1 MTSTRAA
8 SRSGCSSAP
17 GVPATQCSGQIP
29 PRAENDPWS
38 GGCQSRVATT
48 RSYAPEPAS
57 SLSRAA
63 TRSPSG
69 TASAPPGVKSFWKST
84 MTSASGIRPMLW
96 RGDGRAHG
104 VCAMRSG
111 RLLGGALA
119 TLATLALG
127 ACGGVPHPATQD
139 IGEAHAATPAA
150 ARWPDEARYALDVAY
165 DPRRFALAGTERIAF
180 RNVGPDTLTSVWV
193 RAWANAFGGC
203 AAHRAQV
210 AVTGGG
216 TLGARKRS
224 CTALEVRLA
233 KPLASGAETTIA
245 LRIRITVPPRPG
257 RFGRF
262 HGAAYFGTA
271 IPLLA
276 VADRRGWQLP
286 PYTFAGESFYSLT
299 SAWRVRLR
307 VPAGLR
313 VASTGTQA
321 GGERAGAV
329 TLVAPRARDFTLV
342 VGRFS
347 VRTVQAG
354 PVRLRRFSIPGTPAA
369 EARRTL
375 ATAALSMR
383 RFAQWYGTYGRPEVD
398 LVEGPGEVARGGVA
412 MEDPELVLTPAQATA
427 VAHQLAH
434 QWFYPIVGD
443 DQRSEPWLHQS
454 FAEFSA
460 ARLPPRQVPNRLAGC
475 RLPDA
480 ARTPL
485 DANMATLT
493 AARGRYVRTVY
504 VGGACFLRAVQHE
517 LGAAQFD
524 AFMQRLVASHR
535 DGVDTT
541 ADFVG
546 ALRAAAPNDAT
557 IERLLR
563 QTGLAS

>member
-1 MTSTRAA
+1 
-8 SRSGCSSAP
+8 
-17 GVPATQCSGQIP
+17 
-29 PRAENDPWS
+29 
-38 GGCQSRVATT
+38 
-48 RSYAPEPAS
+48 
-57 SLSRAA
+57 
-63 TRSPSG
+63 
-69 TASAPPGVKSFWKST
+69 
-84 MTSASGIRPMLW
+84 
-96 RGDGRAHG
+96 
-104 VCAMRSG
+104 MRSG
-111 RLLGGALA
+111 RHLGGALA
-119 TLATLALG
+119 TVATLALG

-139 IGEAHAATPAA
+139 AGEAHAATPAA
-150 ARWPDEARYALDVAY
+150 PRWPDEARYTLDVSY
-165 DPRRFALAGTERIAF
+165 DPRRFALAGSERITF
-180 RNVGPDTLTSVWV
+180 RNVGPETLTSVWV

-216 TLGARKRS
+216 TLASRHRS

-233 KPLASGAETTIA
+233 RPLAPGGETTIA
-245 LRIRITVPPRPG
+245 LRIRITVPARPD

-262 HGAAYFGTA
+262 HGAAYFGNA
-271 IPLLA
+271 IPVLA
-276 VADRRGWQLP
+276 VADQRGWQLP
-286 PYTFAGESFYSLT
+286 SYTFAGESFYSLT
-299 SAWRVRLR
+299 SAWRVGVRGPARPPGAPARTPARAPGARAGPPLPSAWRVRLR

-321 GGERAGAV
+321 GARRAGAA
-329 TLVAPRARDFTLV
+329 TLVAPRARDFMLV

-347 VRTVQAG
+347 VRTAQAG

-383 RFAQWYGTYGRPEVD
+383 RFAQWYGAYGRPEVD

-412 MEDPELVLTPAQATA
+412 MEYPELVLPPAQATA
-427 VAHQLAH
+427 VAHELAH
-434 QWFYPIVGD
+434 QWFYSIVGD
-443 DQRSEPWLHQS
+443 DQGSEPWLDES

-460 ARLPPRQVPNRLAGC
+460 ARLPPRQVPNRLTAC
-475 RLPDA
+475 RVPDA

>member
-1 MTSTRAA
+1 
-8 SRSGCSSAP
+8 
-17 GVPATQCSGQIP
+17 
-29 PRAENDPWS
+29 
-38 GGCQSRVATT
+38 
-48 RSYAPEPAS
+48 
-57 SLSRAA
+57 
-63 TRSPSG
+63 
-69 TASAPPGVKSFWKST
+69 
-84 MTSASGIRPMLW
+84 MLW
-96 RGDGRAHG
+96 RGGGRAHS
-104 VCAMRSG
+104 VCGMRSG
-111 RLLGGALA
+111 RHLGGALA
-119 TLATLALG
+119 TVATLALG

-139 IGEAHAATPAA
+139 AGEAHAATPAA
-150 ARWPDEARYALDVAY
+150 PRWPDEARYTLDVAY

-203 AAHRAQV
+203 SAHRARV
-210 AVTGGG
+210 AVTSGGK
-216 TLGARKRS
+216 LGVRRRS

-233 KPLASGAETTIA
+233 RPLAPGGEAAIA
-245 LRIRITVPPRPG
+245 LRIRITVPSRPD

-262 HGAAYFGTA
+262 HGASYFGNA
-271 IPLLA
+271 IPVLA

-299 SAWRVRLR
+299 SSWRVRLR

-321 GGERAGAV
+321 ARRAGAV
-329 TLVAPRARDFTLV
+329 TLVAPRARDFMLV
-342 VGRFS
+342 VGPFS
-347 VRTVQAG
+347 VRTAQAG

-375 ATAALSMR
+375 RAAALRMR
-383 RFAQWYGTYGRPEVD
+383 LFAQWYGPYGRPEVD
-398 LVEGPGEVARGGVA
+398 LVEGPGEVAHGGVA
-412 MEDPELVLTPAQATA
+412 MEYPELVLTPAEATA
-427 VAHQLAH
+427 VAHELAH
-434 QWFYPIVGD
+434 QRLYSIVGD
-443 DQRSEPWLHQS
+443 DQWSEPWLDES

-460 ARLPPRQVPNRLAGC
+460 ARLPPRRVPNRLIGC

-493 AARGRYVRTVY
+493 AVRSRYVRTVY
-504 VGGACFLRAVQHE
+504 IGGACFLRAVQHE
-517 LGAAQFD
+517 LGAARFD